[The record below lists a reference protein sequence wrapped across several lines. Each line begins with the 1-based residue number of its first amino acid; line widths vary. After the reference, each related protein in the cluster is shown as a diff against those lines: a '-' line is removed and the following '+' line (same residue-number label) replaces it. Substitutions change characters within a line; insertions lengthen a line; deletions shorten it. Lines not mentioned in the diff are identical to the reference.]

1 MLNLAEALEVL
12 NSTKDSEITIGYL
25 EELAKNVSIEDAKA
39 NSNAITYLYSG
50 GHMDNNGKWVSVRDT
65 YITPELGNENV
76 RLIDRTYL
84 GQFLDS
90 DEYRNALIRAY
101 VNEGYDLTTAS
112 NKATAYTGGTGNSGP
127 WADASKRFASETIGE
142 VKVFLALRKI
152 LCKFNNS
159 DKKRYCERLEKQPL
173 NFFYSIQ

>member
-112 NKATAYTGGTGNSGP
+112 NKATAYTGGTGNS
-127 WADASKRFASETIGE
+127 
-142 VKVFLALRKI
+142 ALRKN

>member
-65 YITPELGNENV
+65 YITSINQ
-76 RLIDRTYL
+76 I
-84 GQFLDS
+84 S
-90 DEYRNALIRAY
+90 DNIYYISDFGFCQ
-101 VNEGYDLTTAS
+101 VV
-112 NKATAYTGGTGNSGP
+112 
-127 WADASKRFASETIGE
+127 W
-142 VKVFLALRKI
+142 KI
-152 LCKFNNS
+152 F
-159 DKKRYCERLEKQPL
+159 
-173 NFFYSIQ
+173 

>member
-76 RLIDRTYL
+76 RSIDRTYL

-90 DEYRNALIRAY
+90 DEYRNALIRA
-101 VNEGYDLTTAS
+101 
-112 NKATAYTGGTGNSGP
+112 
-127 WADASKRFASETIGE
+127 
-142 VKVFLALRKI
+142 ALRKN

-173 NFFYSIQ
+173 NFFTVYNTYRNLSSFSNSQSAEMERSGMEAD